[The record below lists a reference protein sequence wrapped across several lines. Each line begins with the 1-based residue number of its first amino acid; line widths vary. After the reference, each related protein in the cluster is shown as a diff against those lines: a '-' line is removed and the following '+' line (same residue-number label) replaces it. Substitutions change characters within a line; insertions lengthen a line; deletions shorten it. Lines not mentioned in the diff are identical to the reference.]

1 MPKYMRKYVNMTL
14 ILCYYENNMNMFQR
28 KSLKLQ
34 CKKTTTKK
42 EEMIRLHSDSLR
54 DFQSSI
60 PEFRA

>member
-1 MPKYMRKYVNMTL
+1 MRKYVNMTL

-54 DFQSSI
+54 DF
-60 PEFRA
+60 

>member
-14 ILCYYENNMNMFQR
+14 ILCYYENNMNTFQR

-54 DFQSSI
+54 DF
-60 PEFRA
+60 